1 MKVGFCQDSNAWDAY
16 VEANAHATN
25 YHRWRWKDLIEN
37 TYGHSTF
44 YLVAQESERICAVL
58 PLVGIKSWLWGRCL
72 VSMPFFSYGG
82 VLADTPE
89 AGQQLL
95 QRAESLARDWHADYV
110 ELRQGQSAGGRW
122 QSNTAKVSMSV
133 PLPESSEKLFTS
145 LSSRL
150 RNKIRSAQKHGL
162 VARWGKEELIK
173 DFYKVFSRNMRNLGT
188 PVYPRAWFENFL
200 RVARDASDLLLLYDR
215 QVPVAGTLIT
225 TYRNQVEMPWIAS
238 TPVARG
244 KYSTVFLYWTALEWA
259 AQSGFRSVDLGRCSP
274 GSGTHQFKT
283 QWNCQEIPL
292 AWIYWMK
299 NGRPLPQLRP
309 DNPRF
314 RLAVQMWKRLPLGV
328 ANALGPRIVRSI
340 P

>member
-1 MKVGFCQDSNAWDAY
+1 MKVGFCQDSRAWDAY
-16 VEANAHATN
+16 VAANAHARN
-25 YHRWRWKDLIEN
+25 YHRWCWKDLIES

-44 YLVAQESERICAVL
+44 YLAAQEGERICAVL
-58 PLVGIKSWLWGRCL
+58 PLVGLKSWLWGRCL

-89 AGQQLL
+89 AGEQLM
-95 QRAESLARDWHADYV
+95 REAESLAHDWNADYI
-110 ELRQGQSAGGRW
+110 ELRQGQSPGRGW
-122 QSNTAKVSMSV
+122 QASMAKVSMSV
-133 PLPESSEKLFTS
+133 PLLENSEKFFAS

-150 RNKIRSAQKHGL
+150 RNKIRSAQKQGL
-162 VARWGKEELIK
+162 LARWGTEELVK
-173 DFYKVFSRNMRNLGT
+173 DFYKVFSCNMRNLGT

-200 RVARDASDLLLLYDR
+200 RVARDTSKLLVLYDG
-215 QVPVAGTLIT
+215 QEPVAGTLIT
-225 TYRNQVEMPWIAS
+225 AYRDQAEMPWIAS

-259 AQSGFRSVDLGRCSP
+259 AQSGFRRVDLGRCSP
-274 GSGTHQFKT
+274 GSGTHRFKT

-292 AWIYWMK
+292 PWVYWVR
-299 NGRPLPQLRP
+299 NGGQLPQLRA

-314 RLAVQMWKRLPLGV
+314 RLAVGAWKRLPLVV
-328 ANALGPRIVRSI
+328 ANVLGPRIVRAI